1 MNTPQFLIPII
12 NTIQAFGYIKFLIL
26 VAISII
32 LYRIHPILG
41 ILGIAFTLALTFGF
55 LG

>member
-1 MNTPQFLIPII
+1 MNTPSFLIPII
-12 NTIQAFGYIKFLIL
+12 NAIAAVGYVKFLIL
-26 VAISII
+26 VVASII

-41 ILGIAFTLALTFGF
+41 ILGVAFTLALTLGF